1 MPKEYLVTDEP
12 GMTPVHP
19 GKIIKEDV
27 LPALRISVSK
37 AAQQLGVSRQ
47 MLQRIMAETHSITPE
62 MAVRL
67 GKFCGNGPGIWLRL
81 QQAYDLWKARSR
93 LGDEIDKIPTY
104 SLISEA

>member
-1 MPKEYLVTDEP
+1 MAKEFLVTEEP
-12 GMTPVHP
+12 AMIPVHP

-27 LPALRISVSK
+27 LPALGMSVSK
-37 AAQQLGVSRQ
+37 AAQQLGISRQ
-47 MLQRIMAETHSITPE
+47 MLQRILAETHSITPE

-81 QQAYDLWKARSR
+81 QQAYDLWKARLR

-104 SLISEA
+104 RLVSEA

>member
-1 MPKEYLVTDEP
+1 MPKEYLVTEDP
-12 GMTPVHP
+12 NMTPVHP

-27 LPALRISVSK
+27 LPALGISVSK

-47 MLQRIMAETHSITPE
+47 MLQRITAESHSITPE

-104 SLISEA
+104 GLISEV